1 MHPEKGLIVLM
12 GYNPGYSI
20 VQSSRALHIFEEI
33 TKYYPE
39 TYLLMQKSKN
49 SSICLD
55 NLICIK
61 PKLNLEGKESKYRLL
76 KRVLFRFQIALYIFY
91 FITINK
97 IDYVFLRGYDTIL
110 LYPFLKLLKIK
121 IYYDFHGKF
130 DVELQQLNRNLRA
143 FFVKWI
149 DKFILRYADGIIV
162 VSNGIKAQIE
172 EYSDKCILLPNGV
185 DVKRIESTEAE
196 CPVDIP
202 EDKKVIGFI
211 GNWEEFMN
219 IEDICESVSLLS
231 NCMIVIVGYGYKAA
245 QKIDK
250 YKDQPNILF
259 TGKLPQIETYSI
271 LNRFDIC
278 VLPYDKEDLHSQYPD
293 FFSSRKTKEYIAAG
307 KPIVVADVIGKEA
320 WLKPEEHCLLY
331 ESRNPEDLAE
341 KISILLNDKELY
353 ANMSKNNRELAKQFE
368 WNVIVQNSGILEDIQ
383 N

>member
-1 MHPEKGLIVLM
+1 MKPKKGLIVLM
-12 GYNPGYSI
+12 GYYPSYSV

-33 TKYYPE
+33 RKIHSE
-39 TYLLMQKSKN
+39 TYLIMQKNLKN
-49 SSICLD
+49 EISTE
-55 NLICIK
+55 NLFQVK
-61 PKLNLEGKESKYRLL
+61 PTFNLGGKESKLRLL
-76 KRVLFRFQIALYIFY
+76 KRILFRLHMTLHIIHTLIV
-91 FITINK
+91 NK
-97 IDYVFLRGYDTIL
+97 IDYIIIRGTDTAL
-110 LYPFLKLLKIK
+110 LYPFLKILKIK
-121 IYYDFHGKF
+121 IYYDFHGKY
-130 DVELQQLNRNLRA
+130 DIELQQQNRNFRA

-149 DKFILRYADGIIV
+149 DKFILKYADGIIV
-162 VSNGIKAQIE
+162 VSNGIKSQIE
-172 EYSDKCILLPNGV
+172 EYSEKCILLTNGV
-185 DVKRIESTEAE
+185 DIERIESANAE

-219 IEDICESVSLLS
+219 IEDICETASLLP
-231 NCMIVIVGYGYKAA
+231 NYLIVIVGYGYKAA

-320 WLKPEEHCLLY
+320 WLKPEENCLLY

-353 ANMSKNNRELAKQFE
+353 ANMCKNNRELAKQFE
-368 WNVIVQNSGILEDIQ
+368 WNAIVQNSGILEDIQ